1 MFAQNF
7 TPIDDLIKKLQ
18 QASVSLPKE
27 AEPIPGPSE
36 SLHLQESVEHE
47 PSDEVTP
54 YVQPRAESI
63 KLPSD
68 LTMIGLQPVSA
79 TQFSSYKNIKLPIS
93 DEKIIK
99 GLHEPITSS
108 YRWLAEFAVFVLRQ
122 SHLALRVVH
131 GKIIRVI
138 RS

>member
-1 MFAQNF
+1 MSSQNF
-7 TPIDDLIKKLQ
+7 TPIDDLIKKMQ
-18 QASVSLPKE
+18 PQSVGMPKE
-27 AEPIPGPSE
+27 VEPIPGPSE
-36 SLHLQESVEHE
+36 SLQLQEAVEHE
-47 PSDEVTP
+47 PSDEVKP

-68 LTMIGLQPVSA
+68 LTMIGLQPVSS

-108 YRWLAEFAVFVLRQ
+108 YRWLAEFAVFILTQ
-122 SHLALRVVH
+122 AHLALRVVH

-138 RS
+138 KS

>member
-1 MFAQNF
+1 MSAQNF
-7 TPIDDLIKKLQ
+7 TPIDDLIKKMQ
-18 QASVSLPKE
+18 PQSSGLPKE
-27 AEPIPGPSE
+27 AEPILGPSE
-36 SLHLQESVEHE
+36 SLHLQEAVEHE
-47 PSDEVTP
+47 PSVEVKP

-68 LTMIGLQPVSA
+68 LTMIGLQPVSSS
-79 TQFSSYKNIKLPIS
+79 QFSSYKNIKLPIS

-122 SHLALRVVH
+122 AHLALRVVH

-138 RS
+138 QS

>member
-1 MFAQNF
+1 MPAQNF

-18 QASVSLPKE
+18 PQSSGMPKE
-27 AEPIPGPSE
+27 AEPIPRPPE

-47 PSDEVTP
+47 PSDKVKP

-68 LTMIGLQPVSA
+68 LTMIGLQPVSS

-108 YRWLAEFAVFVLRQ
+108 YRWLAEFAVFILTQ
-122 SHLALRVVH
+122 AHLALRVVH

-138 RS
+138 KS

>member
-1 MFAQNF
+1 MSAQNF
-7 TPIDDLIKKLQ
+7 TPIDDLIKKMQ
-18 QASVSLPKE
+18 PPSAGLPKE
-27 AEPIPGPSE
+27 AEPILGPSE

-47 PSDEVTP
+47 PSEEVKP

-63 KLPSD
+63 KLPGD
-68 LTMIGLQPVSA
+68 LTMIGLQPVSSS
-79 TQFSSYKNIKLPIS
+79 QFSSYKNIKLPIS

-122 SHLALRVVH
+122 AHLALRVVH

-138 RS
+138 QS

>member
-1 MFAQNF
+1 MSAQNF

-18 QASVSLPKE
+18 QSSVSLPKE
-27 AEPIPGPSE
+27 AEPVLGPSE
-36 SLHLQESVEHE
+36 SLHLQEAVEHE
-47 PSDEVTP
+47 PSEEVKP

-68 LTMIGLQPVSA
+68 LTMIGLQPVSS
-79 TQFSSYKNIKLPIS
+79 TQFSSYKNVKLPIS

-108 YRWLAEFAVFVLRQ
+108 YRWLAEFAIFILTQ
-122 SHLALRVVH
+122 AHLALRVVH

>member
-1 MFAQNF
+1 MSAQNF

-27 AEPIPGPSE
+27 AEPIAGPTE
-36 SLHLQESVEHE
+36 SLHMQEAVEHE
-47 PSDEVTP
+47 PSDEVKP
-54 YVQPRAESI
+54 YIQPRAESI

-68 LTMIGLQPVSA
+68 LTMIGLQPVSS

-108 YRWLAEFAVFVLRQ
+108 YRWLAEFAVFILRQ
-122 SHLALRVVH
+122 AHLGLRVVH

>member
-1 MFAQNF
+1 MSAQNF
-7 TPIDDLIKKLQ
+7 TPIDDLIKKMQ
-18 QASVSLPKE
+18 PQSSGLPKE

-36 SLHLQESVEHE
+36 SLHLQEAVEHE
-47 PSDEVTP
+47 PSEEVKP

-68 LTMIGLQPVSA
+68 LSMIGLQPFSS
-79 TQFSSYKNIKLPIS
+79 TQFSSYKNVKLPIS

-108 YRWLAEFAVFVLRQ
+108 YRWLAEFAVFILRQ
-122 SHLALRVVH
+122 AHLALRVVH
-131 GKIIRVI
+131 GKIIRIV